1 MCRKGGTLL
10 KKSLEE
16 IYKKYPKVKERMN
29 GALCPLTNVEDTFYQ
44 LSLFINDP
52 CLYSFNM
59 NTLYTH
65 LKDNDLLFALQTI
78 IKFFQQDTNLIS
90 EKDILKISEEDLH
103 KEKIYNQKMFSE
115 YLTQSGVP
123 YSQGKFH
130 TYYKRGKIID
140 ADIIIAETPYWFESS
155 VIKFTKKE
163 LNKATKKS
171 KQGSTPI

>member
-1 MCRKGGTLL
+1 M

-29 GALCPLTNVEDTFYQ
+29 GTLCPLTNVEDTFYQ

-123 YSQGKFH
+123 
-130 TYYKRGKIID
+130 
-140 ADIIIAETPYWFESS
+140 
-155 VIKFTKKE
+155 
-163 LNKATKKS
+163 
-171 KQGSTPI
+171 

>member
-1 MCRKGGTLL
+1 M

-16 IYKKYPKVKERMN
+16 IYKKYPKVKESMN
-29 GALCPLTNVEDTFYQ
+29 GTLCPLTNVEDTFYQ

-52 CLYSFNM
+52 SLYSFNM

-123 YSQGKFH
+123 YSQAKFH

-155 VIKFTKKE
+155 VIKFAKE
-163 LNKATKKS
+163 EKNKATNKK
-171 KQGSTPI
+171 